1 MDHGPG
7 GRGPRPVPLRL
18 CPAARD
24 AAESV
29 ALEIAA
35 RYLKPDAAIHELT
48 FPMSADADVL
58 RRSWQEAAGRVHR
71 TLAAGEDCC
80 FLTLGDTLLYS
91 TYIYLVRELQA
102 IDPAAKIV
110 TVPGVAAFSAA
121 AALAGF
127 PIGEGKQIVTIVPA
141 SDDLDPVS
149 PRPGR
154 RRDGRAD
161 EDRPPAP
168 AGVGRVGVAAG

>member
-1 MDHGPG
+1 MLA
-7 GRGPRPVPLRL
+7 RVPLRL
-18 CPAARD
+18 CPAGRD

-48 FPMSADADVL
+48 FPMSADGTCCGGVGA
-58 RRSWQEAAGRVHR
+58 RRPAGSIAR
-71 TLAAGEDCC
+71 LAAGEDCC

-121 AALAGF
+121 AALAGLSRR
-127 PIGEGKQIVTIVPA
+127 PGQTARHDRSRRGRPRPVP
-141 SDDLDPVS
+141 

-154 RRDGRAD
+154 
-161 EDRPPAP
+161 
-168 AGVGRVGVAAG
+168 AAGRSC